1 MRLSTLKDQPQDL
14 AKFVTGFETDAKAMQ
29 KDLMILAIVSNMP
42 YDSII
47 DMSVDERQALAD
59 ALKAKSD
66 AEKEAYENAKSKS
79 R

>member
-47 DMSVDERQALAD
+47 DMSVDERQALARSEEHTSE
-59 ALKAKSD
+59 LQSH
-66 AEKEAYENAKSKS
+66 
-79 R
+79 